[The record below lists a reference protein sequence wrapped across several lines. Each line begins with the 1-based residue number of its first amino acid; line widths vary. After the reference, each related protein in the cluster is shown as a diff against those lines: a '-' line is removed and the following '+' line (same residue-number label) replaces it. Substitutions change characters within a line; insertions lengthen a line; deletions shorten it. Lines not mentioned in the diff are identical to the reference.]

1 MTWIRINRIKSNKF
15 KADERLSNNIL
26 LLNLYLNLPREGR
39 HKITK
44 NNQTILA
51 IDSLQCYLKFN
62 LQTTKHFAK
71 RSDYQ
76 MIIDDNG
83 IECKSK
89 DIEGIKIW
97 KYLL

>member
-1 MTWIRINRIKSNKF
+1 MTWIQINRIKSNKF

-71 RSDYQ
+71 CYYQ

-89 DIEGIKIW
+89 NMEGINIW
-97 KYLL
+97 KYSL